1 MGMTEI
7 ELLRCELDECYR
19 IFDDPIAS
27 DADVESAAQRADRIQ
42 DELLQLEAAETA
54 FRTGF

>member
-1 MGMTEI
+1 MTEI